1 MVLAGSAGSR
11 ALCPSEGKG
20 ERDSMTPQG
29 STADLC
35 LPSCQMETLFPGS
48 APPLEVPPF
57 SQGWKE
63 AEWPCQ

>member
-1 MVLAGSAGSR
+1 
-11 ALCPSEGKG
+11 
-20 ERDSMTPQG
+20 MTPQG